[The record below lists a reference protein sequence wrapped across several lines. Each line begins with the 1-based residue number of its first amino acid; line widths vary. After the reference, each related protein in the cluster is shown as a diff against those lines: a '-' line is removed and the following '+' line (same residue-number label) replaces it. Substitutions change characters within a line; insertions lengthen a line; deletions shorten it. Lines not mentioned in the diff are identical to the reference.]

1 MPFSDDLFLCEA
13 CEESDSTLELM
24 RSSGKH
30 GEDHHLIRCLAPEDD
45 CMTLSTEQRLISLE
59 DRLDDMHTRIETI
72 EQLLRQL
79 ADAAMG
85 SPRTS

>member
-1 MPFSDDLFLCEA
+1 
-13 CEESDSTLELM
+13 
-24 RSSGKH
+24 
-30 GEDHHLIRCLAPEDD
+30 
-45 CMTLSTEQRLISLE
+45 MTLSTEQRLISLE